1 MFFRRKPKQRQI
13 SASFTMDEAIET
25 TNKYFRDRSYIAT
38 EQELLHLD
46 KLVRALFANYAAAQ
60 YISRRLRDRMRGK

>member
-1 MFFRRKPKQRQI
+1 MFFRKKPKQRQI
-13 SASFTMDEAIET
+13 SASYTMEDAIET
-25 TNKYFRDRSYIAT
+25 TNKNFRDRKYIAT

-60 YISRRLRDRMRGK
+60 YISRRLRARMQGK